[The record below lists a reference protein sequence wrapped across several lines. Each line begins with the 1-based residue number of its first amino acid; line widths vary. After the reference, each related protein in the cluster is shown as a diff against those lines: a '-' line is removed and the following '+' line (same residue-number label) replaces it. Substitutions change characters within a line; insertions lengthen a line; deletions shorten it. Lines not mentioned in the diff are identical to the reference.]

1 MFFVVYSFHVIKG
14 KEASFESSWKKLT
27 EMIYTHANS
36 NGSRLHKSKGNE
48 YIAYAS
54 WPDKKS
60 WKEGFSRLPKGSEMF
75 SKKMK
80 DCCSNIQTVYELDM
94 VNDLLKKQQK

>member
-1 MFFVVYSFHVIKG
+1 MFFVVYSFHVIK
-14 KEASFESSWKKLT
+14 ERRLSENSWSKLT

-54 WPDKKS
+54 WPDKNL
-60 WKEGFSRLPKGSEMF
+60 KEGFSKFPKESRLLVKR
-75 SKKMK
+75 
-80 DCCSNIQTVYELDM
+80 
-94 VNDLLKKQQK
+94 

>member
-1 MFFVVYSFHVIKG
+1 MFCVVYSFRVKKG
-14 KEASFESSWKKLT
+14 CEVSFENSWKELT
-27 EMIYTHANS
+27 EVISKHANS

-54 WPDKKS
+54 WPDKKTWEDGRS
-60 WKEGFSRLPKGSEMF
+60 KLPKGSEVF

-80 DCCSNIQTVYELDM
+80 GCCSDIQTVYELDM
-94 VNDLLKKQQK
+94 LNDLLKN

>member
-1 MFFVVYSFHVIKG
+1 MFCVVYSFDVKKG
-14 KEASFESSWKKLT
+14 CEVSFEKSWKELT
-27 EMIYTHANS
+27 EMITKHANS

-54 WPDKKS
+54 WPDKKT
-60 WKEGFSRLPKGSEMF
+60 WEEGGSKLPKGSEMC

-80 DCCSNIQTVYELDM
+80 DCCSDIKTVYELDLL
-94 VNDLLKKQQK
+94 NDLLKN

>member
-14 KEASFESSWKKLT
+14 KETSFEIYWKELT
-27 EMIYTHANS
+27 EIIAIHTKS

-54 WPDKKS
+54 WPDQKT
-60 WKEGFSRLPKGSEMF
+60 WKNGASKLPESSLVI

-80 DCCSNIQTVYELDM
+80 DCCTDIQTVYELDM
-94 VNDLLKKQQK
+94 VHDLLKN

>member
-1 MFFVVYSFHVIKG
+1 MFCVVYSFRVKKG
-14 KEASFESSWKKLT
+14 CETSFESSWRKLT
-27 EMIYTHANS
+27 EMICTQANS

-54 WPDKKS
+54 CPDPKT
-60 WKEGFSRLPKGSEMF
+60 WKNAASKLPECSQVI

-80 DCCSNIQTVYELDM
+80 DYCTDIQTVYELDM
-94 VNDLLKKQQK
+94 VHDLLKN